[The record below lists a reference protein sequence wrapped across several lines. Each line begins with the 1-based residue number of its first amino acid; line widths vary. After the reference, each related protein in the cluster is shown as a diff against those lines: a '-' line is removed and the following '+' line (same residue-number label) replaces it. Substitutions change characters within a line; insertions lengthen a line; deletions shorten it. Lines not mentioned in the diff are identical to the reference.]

1 MADDISIKLATSED
15 AGAVLQF
22 LRATATESDAVLVP
36 HLNEISEKTE
46 AKNIDLINQFDDC
59 VILLAMLGKEI
70 VGMVTVMVLDH
81 QPTTGELGVVV
92 RKKYWRNGIGRLL
105 VDEAE
110 YWFNTYS
117 SLENLIL
124 TVFEDNIPAINLYQQ
139 LHFVTI
145 EKTVEQGRNVLQMQ
159 YDNKKE
165 ETMEK

>member
-1 MADDISIKLATSED
+1 
-15 AGAVLQF
+15 
-22 LRATATESDAVLVP
+22 
-36 HLNEISEKTE
+36 
-46 AKNIDLINQFDDC
+46 
-59 VILLAMLGKEI
+59 MLGEEI

-145 EKTVEQGRNVLQMQ
+145 KKTVEQGRNVLQMQ

>member
-1 MADDISIKLATSED
+1 MADDISIKLATVGCRGCF
-15 AGAVLQF
+15 AI
-22 LRATATESDAVLVP
+22 LRVTATESDAVLVP

-59 VILLAMLGKEI
+59 VILLTMLGEEI

-117 SLENLIL
+117 SLENLVL
-124 TVFEDNIPAINLYQQ
+124 TVFLRIIFRQ
-139 LHFVTI
+139 LIFISNYTL
-145 EKTVEQGRNVLQMQ
+145 LQ
-159 YDNKKE
+159 
-165 ETMEK
+165 

>member
-15 AGAVLQF
+15 AAAVLQF
-22 LRATATESDAVLVP
+22 LRATASESDAVLVP

-59 VILLAMLGKEI
+59 VILLAMLSEEI

-117 SLENLIL
+117 SLENL
-124 TVFEDNIPAINLYQQ
+124 VKLYQQ
-139 LHFVTI
+139 LHFVTTG
-145 EKTVEQGRNVLQMQ
+145 KTVEQGRNVLQMQ

>member
-15 AGAVLQF
+15 AAAVLQF
-22 LRATATESDAVLVP
+22 LRV
-36 HLNEISEKTE
+36 
-46 AKNIDLINQFDDC
+46 IDLINQFDDC
-59 VILLAMLGKEI
+59 VILLAMLSEEI

-117 SLENLIL
+117 SLENLVL
-124 TVFEDNIPAINLYQQ
+124 TVFEDNIPAIKLYQQ
-139 LHFVTI
+139 LHFVTTG
-145 EKTVEQGRNVLQMQ
+145 KTVEQGRNVLQMQ